1 MHNAAGAYVAP
12 AGAGWPY
19 RLITGLFADM
29 IKLYNDRFSI
39 EALTPVESIQFLED
53 TKTYKVVTSR
63 GAIQAKHVVHATNG
77 HAAHLLPGLRGAL
90 YPVRGQ
96 MTAQAPTDRFGK
108 PGGHQSWSIHYGT
121 GFDYMTASGESGE
134 IFLGGG
140 LGQAYLHGLHEVGN
154 VRDDVN
160 SPLALAHLSGIINAV
175 WGKDERQSASSHVLA
190 AWTGVMGFTTDGLP
204 MVGRLS
210 KEATSREGQSEWIA
224 AGFNGYGMANAWLS
238 GKHIADQLLRK
249 EDDGIVPKSYRYS
262 AKRLGG
268 MFAEGGARHWMTAL
282 GLD

>member
-29 IKLYNDRFSI
+29 IRQHGDRLSI
-39 EALTPVESIQFLED
+39 EALTPVESIQFMED
-53 TKTYKVVTSR
+53 IQAYRLSTTR
-63 GAIQAKHVVHATNG
+63 GTIQAKHVVHATNG

-96 MTAQAPTDRFGK
+96 MTAQAPTSRFGK
-108 PGGHQSWSIHYGT
+108 PGGVQSWSIHYGT

-154 VRDDVN
+154 VRDDCD

-175 WGKDERQSASSHVLA
+175 WGTKDERKVASSHVLKS
-190 AWTGVMGFTTDGLP
+190 WTGVMGF
-204 MVGRLS
+204 
-210 KEATSREGQSEWIA
+210 SE
-224 AGFNGYGMANAWLS
+224 L
-238 GKHIADQLLRK
+238 HL
-249 EDDGIVPKSYRYS
+249 
-262 AKRLGG
+262 
-268 MFAEGGARHWMTAL
+268 H
-282 GLD
+282 